1 MAESQILFTENID
14 MFRHPKYYKELRK
27 LRNKLDQAISHGAS
41 TEANSRRAP
50 GPGPKRQAQAGD
62 KPQAQAGN
70 KPQAQAGNKPQAAR
84 REKQASSP
92 EEQASSLKP

>member
-1 MAESQILFTENID
+1 
-14 MFRHPKYYKELRK
+14 MFRHPKYYKELRQ
-27 LRNKLDQAISHGAS
+27 LRNKSDQAISPKKLSHS
-41 TEANSRRAP
+41 EERSP

-62 KPQAQAGN
+62 KPQAQAGD
-70 KPQAQAGNKPQAAR
+70 KPQAAR